1 MSLASNVAPAPP
13 PQYEVTPN
21 VSIEA
26 ETGYEVVDKPP
37 AIFYGRRKNSL
48 TYALLETVLTGK
60 ALRVPRGKA
69 ISCRSNMYTLARRE
83 GLRFKT
89 RVDGDYMIM
98 WCEKADAEAAP

>member
-1 MSLASNVAPAPP
+1 MSLARNVTPAPP
-13 PQYEVTPN
+13 PQYEVTRN

-37 AIFYGRRKNSL
+37 TFFHRRNKNSL
-48 TYALLETVLTGK
+48 TYALLETALTGK

-69 ISCRSNMYTLARRE
+69 DSCRSNMYSLARRE